1 MPVKRGDVVLVP
13 VPDTSG
19 SAGKVRPALIVS
31 SDRNNQRLQD
41 VIVAIITKTTKRVS
55 VEPTQLLIALGT
67 PDGKQSGLLTD
78 SAVKCE
84 RLHAI
89 LQSYVRRTVGSLPAA
104 TMQKVNDCLK
114 SALEIP

>member
-1 MPVKRGDVVLVP
+1 MPVKRGDIVLVP

-19 SAGKVRPALIVS
+19 SPGKLRPALIVS

-41 VIVAIITKTTKRVS
+41 VIVAVITKTTMRAQL
-55 VEPTQLLIALGT
+55 EPTQHLIQLRS
-67 PDGKQSGLLTD
+67 PEGKQSGLLTD
-78 SAVKCE
+78 SAIKCE

-89 LQSYVRRTVGSLPAA
+89 LQTHVRRTIGSLPSA

-114 SALEIP
+114 AALEIP

>member
-1 MPVKRGDVVLVP
+1 VKRGDVVLVP

-19 SAGKVRPALIVS
+19 SQGKIRPALVVS

-41 VIVAIITKTTKRVS
+41 VIVAVITKSTKRAN
-55 VEPTQLLIALGT
+55 VEATQLLIELGT
-67 PDGKQSGLLTD
+67 PDGKLSGLLTD

-89 LQSYVRRTVGSLPAA
+89 LQGHIRRIIGSLPIA
-104 TMQKVNDCLK
+104 TMLKINDCLRA
-114 SALEIP
+114 ALEIP